1 MSPRDRSSGAAPRSP
16 EDEAAGSVSP
26 GPGEGRDGTVPGT
39 PAAGAAEPLIDVL
52 PLGVGMVLIGLGLG
66 FLGVRVRRD

>member
-1 MSPRDRSSGAAPRSP
+1 M
-16 EDEAAGSVSP
+16 
-26 GPGEGRDGTVPGT
+26 PGT